1 MARTKYSMHF
11 CVYCNKD
18 TRMEM
23 MNEAHGSADKLWL
36 RCSRCH
42 HMSMMETVAKSD
54 TPAKGKGDPVNAT
67 KYNPRESFEIG
78 QSIFHSEW
86 DDVGKVIG
94 KTKTSDGSPAI
105 VVSFE
110 KQGQRRLIENLKST
124 ETEETTDVQQV
135 LS

>member
-1 MARTKYSMHF
+1 MARTKYSMQF

-23 MNEAHGSADKLWL
+23 MSEAHGSADKIWL

-42 HMSMMETVAKSD
+42 HMSMLETGDKPETA
-54 TPAKGKGDPVNAT
+54 GKEKPDPNSAT
-67 KYNPRESFEIG
+67 TYNPEKSFEVG
-78 QSIFHSEW
+78 QSIFHKEW
-86 DDVGKVIG
+86 DDVGRVIG
-94 KTKTSDGSPAI
+94 KTKTSDGCQAI

-110 KQGQRRLIENLKST
+110 KQGQRRLIENLK
-124 ETEETTDVQQV
+124 TEETAEPSNVHQI

>member
-1 MARTKYSMHF
+1 MHF

-42 HMSMMETVAKSD
+42 HMSMMETVAK
-54 TPAKGKGDPVNAT
+54 TEAGGKNGADAAIT
-67 KYNPRESFEIG
+67 YNPQESFEIG
-78 QSIFHSEW
+78 QSIFHSGW
-86 DDVGKVIG
+86 DDTGKVIG
-94 KTKTSDGSPAI
+94 KTKTSDGCQAI

-110 KQGQRRLIENLKST
+110 KQGQRKLIENLKSSDI
-124 ETEETTDVQQV
+124 EETKDVHQI

>member
-42 HMSMMETVAKSD
+42 HMSMMETPGKAAG
-54 TPAKGKGDPVNAT
+54 AKGKVDANTAT
-67 KYNPRESFEIG
+67 PYNPQESFEIG
-78 QSIFHSEW
+78 QSIFHAEW
-86 DDVGKVIG
+86 NDVGRVVSKM
-94 KTKTSDGSPAI
+94 KTSDGAHAI

-110 KQGQRRLIENLKST
+110 KQGQRRLIENLKA
-124 ETEETTDVQQV
+124 EIEEAKDVHPI

>member
-23 MNEAHGSADKLWL
+23 MNEAHGSPDKLWL

-42 HMSMMETVAKSD
+42 HMSMMETV
-54 TPAKGKGDPVNAT
+54 PKGKGDPRSAT
-67 KYNPRESFEIG
+67 PYNPQKCFEIG

-86 DDVGKVIG
+86 NDVGKVIG
-94 KTKTSDGSPAI
+94 KMKTSDGCQAI

-110 KQGQRRLIENLKST
+110 KQGQRRLIENLKSG
-124 ETEETTDVQQV
+124 EIEEIRDVQQI

>member
-18 TRMEM
+18 TKMEI

-42 HMSMMETVAKSD
+42 HMSMMDNSAKLAQ
-54 TPAKGKGDPVNAT
+54 AKGKGDQDAAT
-67 KYNPRESFEIG
+67 PYSPRACFEIG
-78 QSIFHSEW
+78 QSIFHEEW
-86 DDVGKVIG
+86 NDTGRVIG
-94 KTKTSDGSPAI
+94 KMKTSDGCHAI

-110 KQGQRRLIENLKST
+110 KQGQRRLIEKLKSD
-124 ETEETTDVQQV
+124 ELEETKDVHQV

>member
-23 MNEAHGSADKLWL
+23 MSEAHGSADKIWL

-42 HMSMMETVAKSD
+42 HMSMMANAGKAD
-54 TPAKGKGDPVNAT
+54 GLGKGKVDASSAT
-67 KYNPRESFEIG
+67 PYNPKESFTVG
-78 QSIFHSEW
+78 QSIFHQEW
-86 DDVGKVIG
+86 NDVGRVMSKM
-94 KTKTSDGSPAI
+94 KTSDGCQAI
-105 VVSFE
+105 VVAFE
-110 KQGQRRLIENLKST
+110 KGGQRRLIENLKAESP
-124 ETEETTDVQQV
+124 EEQNDVRNI